1 MRALPRALLLLA
13 AVSAGGMLHAA
24 DEARPKDAPATATP
38 AKEVSL
44 FDADGWLDASRF
56 LDTAYGFLPMVVP
69 ITEPAVGYG
78 AAGALV
84 FIDREGAGQW
94 GERSRPNIAAIGGLG
109 TENGTRGVFA
119 GHLGTWQG
127 GKLRT
132 LAALADADV
141 NLDFFGFGGERTPG
155 DSGLG
160 YSIAAR
166 GGVAGGSY
174 RLGESPWWIGAR
186 YGLAQTSIA
195 LDAPGAGLPG
205 VSASD
210 YDLRLAAFTPQITL
224 DMRDN
229 FFTPTRGWYLDLSVP
244 VFREALG
251 SDRDFEKA
259 TLTAMHFR
267 SLSESLFLGVRGTG
281 KASSEG
287 TPFFLRPYVA
297 LRGIQA
303 LRYQGERA
311 AELEAELRWQLH
323 PRFSLVGFGGA
334 GVARGE
340 STLAERDQRVTTV
353 GGGFRYL
360 IARSYGL
367 HMGMDVAFGPDDPV
381 LYIVF
386 GSAWLRP

>member
-1 MRALPRALLLLA
+1 MARVLLLLA
-13 AVSAGGMLHAA
+13 ALCAAGMLHAA
-24 DEARPKDAPATATP
+24 DEAPAGSAKTP
-38 AKEVSL
+38 AQKDEVRL
-44 FDADGWLDASRF
+44 FDADGWLDASQF
-56 LDTAYGFLPMVVP
+56 LDTAYGFLPMIVP

-94 GERSRPNIAAIGGLG
+94 GERTRPNIAAIGGLG
-109 TENGTRGVFA
+109 TENGTRGMFA
-119 GHLGTWQG
+119 GHLGTWRG

-132 LAALADADV
+132 LAAVADADV
-141 NLDFFGFGGERTPG
+141 NLEFFGFGGDRTSG
-155 DSGLG
+155 DGGLG
-160 YSIAAR
+160 YAIAAR
-166 GGVAGGSY
+166 GGVAGGNY
-174 RLGESPWWIGAR
+174 RLGEGPWWLGAR
-186 YGLAQTSIA
+186 YGLAQTSVA

-210 YDLRLAAFTPQITL
+210 YDLRLAALTPQITL

-244 VFREALG
+244 IFREALG

-267 SLSESLFLGVRGTG
+267 PLADALFLSVRGTG
-281 KASSEG
+281 KASSDG

-297 LRGIQA
+297 LRGVQA

-340 STLAERDQRVTTV
+340 STLADRDQSVTTV

-360 IARSYGL
+360 IARTYGI

>member
-1 MRALPRALLLLA
+1 MPRAFALLA
-13 AVSAGGMLHAA
+13 CLAASAALHAA
-24 DEARPKDAPATATP
+24 DEAPAGSAPGP
-38 AKEVSL
+38 APREEKVSL
-44 FDADGWLDASRF
+44 FDADGWLDASKF
-56 LDTAYGFLPMVVP
+56 LDTAYGFLPMAVP

-78 AAGALV
+78 LAGALV

-94 GERSRPNIAAIGGLG
+94 GERSRPNIAAVGGLG

-127 GKLRT
+127 GRLRT
-132 LAALADADV
+132 LAAIADADV
-141 NLDFFGFGGERTPG
+141 NLDFFGFGGDRVAG
-155 DSGLG
+155 DGGIG

-166 GGVAGGSY
+166 GAVVGGNY

-186 YGLAQTSIA
+186 FGMAQTNVA

-205 VSASD
+205 VSAAD
-210 YDLRLAAFTPQITL
+210 FDLRLAALVPQLTL

-229 FFTPTRGWYLDLSVP
+229 FFTPTRGWYVDLSMP
-244 VFREALG
+244 IFREALG
-251 SDRDFEKA
+251 SDRNFEKA
-259 TLTAMHFR
+259 TLTAMHF
-267 SLSESLFLGVRGTG
+267 SPLSESLFLNVRATG
-281 KASSEG
+281 KASTEG

-297 LRGIQA
+297 LRGVQA
-303 LRYQGERA
+303 LRYQGEQA

-334 GVARGE
+334 GAARGE
-340 STLAERDQRVTTV
+340 GTLADREQSVTTA
-353 GGGFRYL
+353 GAGFRYL